1 MLAFEGVT
9 SRYGDR
15 TALEE
20 LSFTLERGERVAI
33 VGPSGAGKTTL
44 FRLCYAAFAPTAGRV
59 LLDGADLAQLRGRA
73 LRTARSTIAVIF
85 QNHNLV
91 ERLDVGRNVLCGTL
105 GRRSTADAL
114 RTIITP
120 RGGDWE
126 LARSALERVGLAD
139 RLRSRAHVLSG
150 GQRQRVAIARG
161 IAQRAQLVIADE
173 PAASL
178 DPELAVEI
186 VDVLLRDAADRS
198 ATLLCSLHQPELAR
212 RFDRVLRIDGGRL
225 ASDLRP

>member
-9 SRYGDR
+9 SRYGER
-15 TALEE
+15 IALED
-20 LSFTLERGERVAI
+20 LSFTLERGERVAL

-44 FRLCYAAFAPTAGRV
+44 FRLCYAAFAPTSGRV
-59 LLDGADLAQLRGRA
+59 LLDGADLASLRGRA
-73 LRTARSTIAVIF
+73 LRRARSTIAVVF

-105 GRRSTADAL
+105 GGRSTVDAL
-114 RTIITP
+114 RTIVLP
-120 RGGDWE
+120 RRVDWA
-126 LARSALERVGLAD
+126 LARAALERVGLED
-139 RLRSRAHVLSG
+139 RLRSQAHALSG

-161 IAQRAQLVIADE
+161 IAQRAALVIADE

-186 VDVLLRDAADRS
+186 IDVLLRDAADRS
-198 ATLLCSLHQPELAR
+198 ATLLCSLHQRELAR
-212 RFDRVLRIDGGRL
+212 RFDRVLRIEGGRL